1 MYFPHVIETQRKCP
15 QKKFAGVSP
24 RSSLKIVDFFTEGGK
39 KKNRKK
45 KKQKR
50 NKKKK
55 KRKKKKKKKTQ
66 KITETY
72 KKQFVFL
79 TGPFLFS
86 I

>member
-15 QKKFAGVSP
+15 KKKMAGVSP
-24 RSSLKIVDFFTEGGK
+24 RSFLKIIDFFTEGGK

-45 KKQKR
+45 KKQKK

-55 KRKKKKKKKTQ
+55 KKKKKKKTK
-66 KITETY
+66 KITETD
-72 KKQFVFL
+72 KKRCVFL
-79 TGPFLFS
+79 IGPFLFS